1 MAVAVSDTTPL
12 NYLILIEAI
21 DLLPRLYGRI
31 LIPTAV
37 SGELAQPGT
46 PQPVLNWLAQ
56 SPSWLE
62 VTDPM
67 ASPDST
73 LAHLDE
79 GEAHAITLALER
91 RADLLL
97 IDERDGAAASRARG
111 LTVTGTLGVLDRAAS
126 RGLVDLSSMFV
137 RLRDTTFR
145 SPVGLM
151 ATMLEQDAI
160 RRERQRQPKP

>member
-1 MAVAVSDTTPL
+1 M
-12 NYLILIEAI
+12 
-21 DLLPRLYGRI
+21 LPRLYGRV

-37 SGELAQPGT
+37 WDELAQPETPQPET

-62 VTDPM
+62 VTNPM

-91 RADLLL
+91 RAELLL
-97 IDERDGAAASRARG
+97 LDERDGTAAARARG
-111 LTVTGTLGVLDRAAS
+111 LTVTGTLGVLDWAAS
-126 RGLVDLSSMFV
+126 RGFVDLPTMFA

-145 SPVGLM
+145 SPLGLM

-160 RRERQRQPKP
+160 RKERQRQPKP

>member
-21 DLLPRLYGRI
+21 DLLPRLYGRV

-37 SGELAQPGT
+37 WGELAQPGT

-62 VTDPM
+62 VTNPM

-73 LAHLDE
+73 LTHLDE

-97 IDERDGAAASRARG
+97 IDERDGTAAARARG
-111 LTVTGTLGVLDRAAS
+111 LTVIGTLGILDRAAS
-126 RGLVDLSSMFV
+126 RGLVDLPTMFA
-137 RLRDTTFR
+137 RLLNTTFH
-145 SPVGLM
+145 SPLGLM
-151 ATMLEQDAI
+151 ATMLEQYAI
-160 RRERQRQPKP
+160 RREHQRQPKP

>member
-1 MAVAVSDTTPL
+1 MAVVVSDTTPL

-21 DLLPRLYGRI
+21 DVLPRLYGRV
-31 LIPTAV
+31 LIPAV
-37 SGELAQPGT
+37 VWDELAQPET
-46 PQPVLNWLAQ
+46 PKPVLNWLAQ
-56 SPSWLE
+56 TPSWLE
-62 VTDPM
+62 VTNPM
-67 ASPDST
+67 ASADPT
-73 LAHLDE
+73 LSHLDE
-79 GEAHAITLALER
+79 GEAQAIILAMER

-97 IDERDGAAASRARG
+97 LDERDGTAAARALG
-111 LTVTGTLGVLDRAAS
+111 LTVTGTLGILDWAAS
-126 RGLVDLSSMFV
+126 RGFVDLPTMFA